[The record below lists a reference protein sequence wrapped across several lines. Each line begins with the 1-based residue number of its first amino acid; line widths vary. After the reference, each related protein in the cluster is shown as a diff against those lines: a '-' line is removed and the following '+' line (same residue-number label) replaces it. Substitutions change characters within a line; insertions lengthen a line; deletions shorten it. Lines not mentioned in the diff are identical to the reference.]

1 MDNELQKDLQS
12 FEKFEGNEEKSKK
25 ELTFGQKAVGLN
37 FNPSNDDNVGQAKQK
52 FADVLDSIGDPTTD
66 TERRSYLFN
75 VIRTSAINT
84 TMLAQMAVVK
94 FITWKE

>member
-94 FITWKE
+94 FITNV